1 MLKQLG
7 ATDETLAAL
16 EAWET
21 AGEFTPAEKAALAFA
36 ETMTREPKGVNDAMW
51 QELKLHFSD
60 SEIVE
65 LTAVTGLFNYFN
77 RVNDA
82 LQVDITR

>member
-7 ATDETLAAL
+7 ATDATIAAL
-16 EAWET
+16 EAWE
-21 AGEFTPAEKAALAFA
+21 ASGEFTPAEKAALALA
-36 ETMTREPKGVNDAMW
+36 EQMTRDAKRVDDALW
-51 QELKLHFSD
+51 GELKLHFMD
-60 SEIVE
+60 SELIE
-65 LTAVTGLFNYFN
+65 LVSVIGLFNYFN